1 MLRISNTGNAADM
14 DGTETSI
21 LFNQYYYDAATPA
34 KVDSGQITVGTINDW
49 TSVVGTQ
56 DSYMSFKIVLD
67 GAMTERI
74 RISSVGIGFNGVTP
88 IARQAHIV
96 DADGTLADIT
106 TKFNTLLSYLEN
118 YGLINVA

>member
-1 MLRISNTGNAADM
+1 M

-34 KVDSGQITVGTINDW
+34 KVDSAQITVGTINDW
-49 TSVVGTQ
+49 TSTATTQ
-56 DSYMSFKIVLD
+56 DSYMSLKIALD
-67 GAMTERI
+67 GAMTERM
-74 RISSVGIGFNGVTP
+74 RISSVGLGFFAVTP
-88 IARQAHIV
+88 VARQAHIV

-118 YGLINVA
+118 YGLLNTT